1 MIDMNVKLNLKS
13 KEEEKNTLEG
23 LLKSLAKEA
32 IKEMILDDELRIDE
46 KSFNNDRKKI
56 YLSVLDS
63 VDKKWKG
70 NKLHYVVV
78 DEVSK

>member
-1 MIDMNVKLNLKS
+1 
-13 KEEEKNTLEG
+13 
-23 LLKSLAKEA
+23 
-32 IKEMILDDELRIDE
+32 MILDDELRSDE

-63 VDKKWKG
+63 VDKKWKS

-78 DEVSK
+78 DEVSKQKM